1 MYRALF
7 ALLIAAA
14 LAPAQQP
21 DISGNVSRQMAQKP
35 VIALPDFRGSGD
47 SQDVMKTFNAALAD
61 DLDNSGALKIA
72 PKTFYPLNTPQRPE
86 EFRRA
91 DWFSPPVSANYVAF
105 GYAAAKDGGLVL
117 FGWLNTT
124 ADSASLNLFG
134 KLYFGTLDDAG
145 AKKVASE
152 FATDILQQFGV
163 KSLAGTKI
171 YFVSDRSK
179 SKEIWRMGYDGS
191 NQERVTTLNTITQ
204 MPAVSPDGTMLAY
217 MSLAKHRD
225 GTSSYQIYVSSTETA
240 RRLPFDSPPAPTS
253 GWPEFLPDGQH
264 LLFASSL
271 TGYAQIYLSNLDGSS
286 RRPITNDKSIDVSPR
301 VNPKNGR
308 DVLFISDR
316 SGKQQLWHM
325 NLDGG
330 DVEMLTNGVGEVSN
344 PAWSPDGRM
353 IAFAWTQGFEL
364 GAFNIFVM
372 DVADRKPIQL
382 TKDSGVN
389 ENPWWAPDGLHIVY
403 SSRRGETTQIF
414 SMLAD
419 GTDVHQ
425 LTKSGNN
432 LQPVWANPVPQ

>member
-1 MYRALF
+1 MYRSLGI
-7 ALLIAAA
+7 LLAA
-14 LAPAQQP
+14 LSACAQQP
-21 DISGNVSRQMAQKP
+21 DISGPIAQRIAVP
-35 VIALPDFRGSGD
+35 VIAVPDFRGSGD
-47 SQDVMKTFNAALAD
+47 SQKIVKTFNDALAQ
-61 DLDNSGALKIA
+61 DLEDSGALKVA
-72 PKTFYPLNTPQRPE
+72 PKTFYPQNTPQRPE
-86 EFRRA
+86 DFRRP
-91 DWFSPPVSANYVAF
+91 DWAAPPVSANYVAF

-124 ADSASLNLFG
+124 ADAASSNLFG
-134 KLYFGTLDDAG
+134 KLYFGSLDEAG
-145 AKKVASE
+145 AKKAASE

-179 SKEIWRMGYDGS
+179 SKEIWRMNYDGQ
-191 NQERVTTLNTITQ
+191 NQERVTNLNSITQ
-204 MPAVSPDGTMLAY
+204 MPAVSADSTTLAY
-217 MSLAKHRD
+217 MSLVKRRD
-225 GTSSYQIYVSSTETA
+225 GGSTYQIFVTSTETA
-240 RRLPFDSPPAPTS
+240 RRLPFDDPDAPTS

-271 TGYAQIYLSNLDGSS
+271 TGYTQIYFSNLDGSA
-286 RRPITNDKSIDVSPR
+286 RRQVTNAKAIDLSPK

-316 SGKQQLWHM
+316 NGKQQLWHM
-325 NLDGG
+325 NVDGG
-330 DVEMLTNGVGEVSN
+330 DLEMLTNGVGEVAN

-364 GAFNIFVM
+364 GGFNIFIM
-372 DVADRKPIQL
+372 DIADRKPIQL

-403 SSRRGETTQIF
+403 SSRRGDTTQIF

-419 GTDVHQ
+419 GTSVHQ
-425 LTKSGNN
+425 LTKTGNN
-432 LQPVWANPVPQ
+432 IQPVWANSLP

>member
-1 MYRALF
+1 MYRAFF
-7 ALLIAAA
+7 ALVVVTAGLRA
-14 LAPAQQP
+14 QP
-21 DISGNVSRQMAQKP
+21 DISASVSQQLQKP

-47 SQDVMKTFNAALAD
+47 AQKLMMAFNEALSE
-61 DLDNSGALKIA
+61 DLEDSGALKVA
-72 PKTFYPLNTPQRPE
+72 PKTFYSLNPPQRPE
-86 EFRRA
+86 DFRRA
-91 DWFSPPVSANYVAF
+91 DWFPPPVSANYVAF

-124 ADSASLNLFG
+124 ADVAGVNLFG
-134 KLYFGTLDDAG
+134 KLYFGSLDEAG
-145 AKKVASE
+145 AKKTAGE

-163 KSLAGTKI
+163 KSLSGTKI

-191 NQERVTTLNTITQ
+191 NQERVTNLNSITQ
-204 MPAVSPDGTMLAY
+204 MPAVSSDGSTLAY
-217 MSLAKHRD
+217 VSLAKRR
-225 GTSSYQIYVSSTETA
+225 GESTPSYQIFISSTETA
-240 RRLPFDSPPAPTS
+240 RKLPFDDPAAPTN

-271 TGYAQIYLSNLDGSS
+271 TGYTQIYMSNLDGTD
-286 RRPITNDKSIDVSPR
+286 RRQVTTAKAIEMSPK
-301 VNPKNGR
+301 VNPKNPR
-308 DVLFISDR
+308 DILFISDR

-325 NLDGG
+325 NIDGG
-330 DVEMLTNGVGEVSN
+330 DLQMLTNGVGEVAN
-344 PAWSPDGRM
+344 PSWSPDGRM

-364 GAFNIFVM
+364 GAFNIFIM
-372 DVADRKPIQL
+372 DIAERKPIQL

-403 SSRRGETTQIF
+403 SSRRGDSTQIY

-425 LTKSGNN
+425 LTKVGNN
-432 LQPVWANPVPQ
+432 YQPVWANSLP

>member
-1 MYRALF
+1 MRRALLF
-7 ALLIAAA
+7 FCIAC
-14 LAPAQQP
+14 LAGAQQP
-21 DISGNVSRQMAQKP
+21 DISGSVRRQIQIP
-35 VIALPDFRGSGD
+35 VIAIPDFRGSGEA
-47 SQDVMKTFNAALAD
+47 QKLMPAFNSALAD
-61 DLDNSGALKIA
+61 DLQNSGALKIA

-117 FGWLNTT
+117 FAWLNTT
-124 ADSASLNLFG
+124 AEAPNANLFG
-134 KLYFGTLDDAG
+134 KLYFGSLDEAG

-152 FATDILQQFGV
+152 FATDILEQFGV
-163 KSLAGTKI
+163 KSLEGTKI
-171 YFVSDRSK
+171 YFVSDRSR
-179 SKEIWRMGYDGS
+179 SKEIWRMNYDGS
-191 NQERVTTLNTITQ
+191 NQERVTDLKTITQ
-204 MPAVSPDGTMLAY
+204 MPAVSADGTMLAY
-217 MSLAKHRD
+217 MSLAKRR
-225 GTSSYQIYVSSTETA
+225 GESVPVYQIFIASTETG
-240 RRLPFDSPPAPTS
+240 RKLPFDDPPAPTT

-271 TGYAQIYLSNLDGSS
+271 TGYTQIYMSNLDGSA
-286 RRPITNDKSIDVSPR
+286 RRQISFSKALDISPK

-330 DVEMLTNGVGEVSN
+330 DVEMLTNGIGEVAN

-353 IAFAWTQGFEL
+353 IAFAWTQGFEI

-372 DVADRKPIQL
+372 DIAERRPIQL

-403 SSRRGETTQIF
+403 SSRRGDSTQIF
-414 SMLAD
+414 TMLAD
-419 GTDVHQ
+419 GTNVQQ
-425 LTKSGNN
+425 LTRQGNN
-432 LQPVWANPVPQ
+432 YQPVWANSLPQ

>member
-1 MYRALF
+1 MRRAFLF
-7 ALLIAAA
+7 FSIAFVAG
-14 LAPAQQP
+14 AQQP
-21 DISGNVSRQMAQKP
+21 DISGNVRRQIQVP
-35 VIALPDFRGSGD
+35 VIAIPDFRGSGD
-47 SQDVMKTFNAALAD
+47 AQKLMKVFNSALAD
-61 DLDNSGALKIA
+61 DLENSGALKIA

-117 FGWLNTT
+117 FAWLNTT
-124 ADSASLNLFG
+124 GDSPNANLFG
-134 KLYFGTLDDAG
+134 KLYFGSLDEAG
-145 AKKVASE
+145 AKKVAGE
-152 FATDILQQFGV
+152 FSTDILEQFGV
-163 KSLAGTKI
+163 KSLEGTKI
-171 YFVSDRSK
+171 YFVSDRTR
-179 SKEIWRMGYDGS
+179 SKEIWRMNYDGS
-191 NQERVTTLNTITQ
+191 NQERVTDLKTITQ
-204 MPAVSPDGTMLAY
+204 MPAVSADATMLAY
-217 MSLAKHRD
+217 MSLARRR
-225 GTSSYQIYVSSTETA
+225 GESVPVYQIFIASTETG
-240 RRLPFDSPPAPTS
+240 RKLPFDDPPAPTS

-271 TGYAQIYLSNLDGSS
+271 TGYTQIYMSNLDGSA
-286 RRPITNDKSIDVSPR
+286 RRQISVSKALDISPK

-330 DVEMLTNGVGEVSN
+330 DLEMLTNGIGEVAN

-353 IAFAWTQGFEL
+353 IAFAWTQGFEI

-372 DVADRKPIQL
+372 DVADRRPIQL

-403 SSRRGETTQIF
+403 SSRRGESTQIF
-414 SMLAD
+414 TMLAD
-419 GTDVHQ
+419 GTNVQQ
-425 LTKSGNN
+425 LTRQGNN
-432 LQPVWANPVPQ
+432 YQPVWANSLPR